1 MVLPDIN
8 GAIFTIF
15 HGGNIVFQIKF
26 ANLTPFPLYSFRI
39 SNLLLDIIEDVRR
52 EMTMENQLVS
62 VLNKQIANWSV
73 LYMKLHNYHWYV
85 KGEQF
90 FTLHVKFEEFY
101 NEAGLHVDELA
112 ERLLAIGGKPVATMK
127 ECLEISSIQ
136 EATGQEAAHDM
147 VQAIIND
154 FSQTIGELKEGM
166 ALAAE
171 MKDETTGDILLAIHS
186 GLEKHVWM
194 LTAFLGKTI

>member
-1 MVLPDIN
+1 M
-8 GAIFTIF
+8 
-15 HGGNIVFQIKF
+15 K
-26 ANLTPFPLYSFRI
+26 
-39 SNLLLDIIEDVRR
+39 
-52 EMTMENQLVS
+52 NQLVD

-90 FTLHVKFEEFY
+90 FTLHAKFEEFY

-112 ERLLAIGGKPVATMK
+112 ERLLAIGGNPVATMK

-136 EATGQEAAHDM
+136 EATGTEKAEEM
-147 VQAIIND
+147 VQSIIND
-154 FSQTIGELKEGM
+154 FSIIIGEIKEGM
-166 ALAAE
+166 SLAGE
-171 MKDETTGDILLAIHS
+171 LDDETTGDMLLAIHS